1 MIGGAIIGRHH
12 DADLRYINDP
22 ISEYYIPYP
31 DTISDCDE
39 LNNWDSALTAQIEFW
54 NTTLQSETNGIAIS
68 NVQQIITIQTDKQA
82 RYKAKIA
89 ATCAITPPPGG
100 AGTGTGTGTEPKNSS
115 MVWIIAAAAGALIL
129 FGGKIFG
136 KKKSTK

>member
-39 LNNWDSALTAQIEFW
+39 LKNWDNALSEQLQFW
-54 NTTLQSETNGIAIS
+54 YTTLSSETNAIAIS
-68 NVQQIITIQTDKQA
+68 NVNQIIAIQTDKQA
-82 RYKAKIA
+82 RFQAKIA
-89 ATCAITPPPGG
+89 ATCNTTPPPGG
-100 AGTGTGTGTEPKNSS
+100 GGTTTEPKNNS

-136 KKKSTK
+136 KKKRTK